1 MMERMIHKQM
11 PVGKAQPGTSPKT
24 PGLILKMLNMMM
36 LMMMMLMMIMLNMM
50 MLMMMTIV
58 WICT

>member
-1 MMERMIHKQM
+1 MMESMIHKQM

-24 PGLILKMLNMMM
+24 PGLILKMLKKMM
-36 LMMMMLMMIMLNMM
+36 LMMMMLKMM

>member
-36 LMMMMLMMIMLNMM
+36 LMMM
-50 MLMMMTIV
+50 TIV

>member
-1 MMERMIHKQM
+1 MMESMIHKQM

-36 LMMMMLMMIMLNMM
+36 TKM
-50 MLMMMTIV
+50 MLMMMMMM
-58 WICT
+58 WS